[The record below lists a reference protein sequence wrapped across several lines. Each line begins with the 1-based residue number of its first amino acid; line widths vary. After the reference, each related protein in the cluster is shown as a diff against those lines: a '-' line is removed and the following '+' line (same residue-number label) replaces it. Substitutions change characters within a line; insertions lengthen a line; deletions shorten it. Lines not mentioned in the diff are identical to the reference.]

1 MARLHDSED
10 STRFYALRL
19 HEAGLIKSS
28 PQKIITDGADWRFL
42 NELKRELKG
51 VSRPRPREERRRWRR
66 IDGSAMRQ
74 CGHGRTGGPSPRHR
88 PCQNWVVFVPH
99 VVNRRQSS
107 RHGRSGG
114 NGCGPMPSAS
124 DIPLPPPC
132 RGRCR
137 HCAPME
143 RSRCR
148 RSKSSLR
155 RGMAPRRAASQGLQG
170 AAHLRAVTV
179 ERVVGAL
186 RRKTHEVNVL
196 AEHWPDEGHLHHH
209 PLDRIEPGDRVL
221 WYCASRAFWIAR
233 RRRIAKASQ

>member
-74 CGHGRTGGPSPRHR
+74 SGHGRTGGPSPRHR

-143 RSRCR
+143 RSCR

-170 AAHLRAVTV
+170 RGAPAGGDGRAS
-179 ERVVGAL
+179 
-186 RRKTHEVNVL
+186 
-196 AEHWPDEGHLHHH
+196 
-209 PLDRIEPGDRVL
+209 
-221 WYCASRAFWIAR
+221 SRCPTAQNA
-233 RRRIAKASQ
+233 